1 MMLMRLTHGGRL
13 LAIAASVALA
23 VTACGGG
30 DTGQTGTGGASGG
43 GGATFVYGASSDPVT
58 LDGAFVSD
66 GESLRPIRQIF
77 EGLVTTK
84 PSSTEIQPQL
94 AESWEA
100 SDGGKTWTFKLH
112 TGVKF
117 TDGTP
122 FNAAAVCFNF
132 DRWFGFVDPI
142 QQTSA
147 YYFQTVFGAF
157 KDKAADSLYK
167 SCEAPSDD
175 TAVINLT
182 APNSAFISALSLPS
196 FSFGSPDALKK
207 YDADKVGGSPDQ
219 PQFTGSYGNEHPT
232 GTGPFKFVSWTRG
245 DKLVLTRNDDYWGTK
260 PALKDII
267 IKPIADNGARR
278 QALQSGAIDGF
289 DNVAPGDID
298 PLKQANFQILE
309 RPSFN
314 VAYLGFNVKQKPLD
328 NPKIR
333 QAIAYALNRD
343 ALIKAK
349 YGPGAEVAKEFMP
362 PSLFGYSNDVPTYNY
377 DPAKAKELIKESGV
391 TNPTLT
397 FWYPTNVSRPYMP
410 DPVANFQAF
419 KSDLEA
425 VGFKVVP
432 KSAPWSSGYLTTAQ
446 AGKAPLYL
454 LGWTGDFGDPD
465 NFVGTFFKGDQP
477 QFGLGSDSEISKMLT
492 AAAQETDVDKRTA
505 DYVAA
510 NNTIMQ
516 YLPGVP
522 YAHTKPGI
530 ALSPK
535 VHGYEASPTGS
546 ESFAPIT
553 MDAK

>member
-1 MMLMRLTHGGRL
+1 MRSRL
-13 LAIAASVALA
+13 GSARAACAAALA
-23 VTACGGG
+23 TLIVLTACAPTAKTASSGTAGTLVIG
-30 DTGQTGTGGASGG
+30 MTASDIPLLDTGMSQNEGYEGIR
-43 GGATFVYGASSDPVT
+43 FVGNQLY
-58 LDGAFVSD
+58 DG
-66 GESLRPIRQIF
+66 L
-77 EGLVTTK
+77 TK
-84 PSSTEIQPQL
+84 FDLKQGTEIPKIIPDL
-94 AESWEA
+94 AESWEPNA
-100 SDGGKTWTFKLH
+100 TGDQWTFHLRP
-112 TGVKF
+112 GVKF
-117 TDGTP
+117 HDGTP
-122 FNAAAVCFNF
+122 WDADAAMFNLQRYWDKSSPQFYPELNAQAGLSIS
-132 DRWFGFVDPI
+132 GFQALKKIDDMTIEIDTKGPWSYLPVDL
-142 QQTSA
+142 A
-147 YYFQTVFGAF
+147 TV
-157 KDKAADSLYK
+157 Y
-167 SCEAPSDD
+167 
-175 TAVINLT
+175 
-182 APNSAFISALSLPS
+182 
-196 FSFGSPDALKK
+196 FGSPTAIKK
-207 YDADKVGGSPDQ
+207 AGSNKA
-219 PQFTGSYGNEHPT
+219 FAEHPI

-245 DKLVLTRNDDYWGTK
+245 DKLVLTRNDDYWGKK

-333 QAIAYALNRD
+333 QAIAYALNRE

-377 DPAKAKELIKESGV
+377 DPAKAKQLIAESGV
-391 TNPTLT
+391 SNPTLT

-410 DPVANFQAF
+410 DPAANFQAF
-419 KSDLEA
+419 KADLEA

-516 YLPGVP
+516 FLPGVP